1 MLACVA
7 SFKQFQTSKFTS
19 VASDVSLLYKWC
31 ESDGA
36 KLMGYVNADYVGN
49 LDKIRSLTGYIFTLF
64 GCMFS

>member
-1 MLACVA
+1 MKWVLRYI
-7 SFKQFQTSKFTS
+7 KG
-19 VASDVSLLYKWC
+19 ASDVSLLYKWC

-64 GCMFS
+64 GCMVS